1 MIEEEHKADKARIL
15 RDRLM
20 AEALY
25 KHEKQAMM
33 EKKASYQKIFKEQY
47 LQAIQQDDDWF

>member
-47 LQAIQQDDDWF
+47 LQAIQQDDD